1 MQPVMISPCPKQT
14 QGQMHLLSKQ
24 KDQRICP
31 CLFHLFIR
39 IKSYKVNVFISLF
52 PFFRKSEK
60 ERKSRPN

>member
-52 PFFRKSEK
+52 PFF
-60 ERKSRPN
+60 